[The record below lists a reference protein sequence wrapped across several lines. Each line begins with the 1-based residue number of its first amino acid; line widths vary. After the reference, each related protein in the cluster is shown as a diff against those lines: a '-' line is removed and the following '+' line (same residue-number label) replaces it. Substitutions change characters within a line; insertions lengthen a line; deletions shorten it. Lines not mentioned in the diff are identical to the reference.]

1 MDQRYPFHQIACLL
15 LGSAALLVSLPL
27 SATTPKKS
35 KFRSSQYESLEP
47 SSPLPIGERKYI
59 IDARRPDALI
69 KIVPKN
75 QLVEYEYLGDPIMPG
90 ERTKAMKPKP
100 IPKKPVRVQKVVR
113 FQESEIG
120 LRAMKISGR
129 QASPRV
135 KFVADETQLSPVQ
148 ESLEQ
153 DYLEQL
159 LDSPRTGGM

>member
-1 MDQRYPFHQIACLL
+1 L
-15 LGSAALLVSLPL
+15 SAA
-27 SATTPKKS
+27 TPKNRKA
-35 KFRSSQYESLEP
+35 KQSQYESLEP
-47 SSPLPIGERKYI
+47 PSPLPIGERKYI
-59 IDARRPDALI
+59 IDSRRPDALI

-90 ERTKAMKPKP
+90 ERSKAAKTKP
-100 IPKKPVRVQKVVR
+100 IPSKPLRVPKIVR

-129 QASPRV
+129 QATPRV
-135 KFVADETQLSPVQ
+135 KFSPDETQLRPVQ

-159 LDSPRTGGM
+159 LDSPRTGGL